1 MKTSLSSPRDESTAS
16 VGHKV
21 PPRKC
26 GTRKKEKEHEEDSRD
41 AINGK
46 RELAWI
52 QKMEYFSERETLL
65 SVFGKKLA

>member
-1 MKTSLSSPRDESTAS
+1 MKTSLSSPRDELAAS

-26 GTRKKEKEHEEDSRD
+26 GTRKEEKEQEEEDSRD

-52 QKMEYFSERETLL
+52 QKMEYFSKERL
-65 SVFGKKLA
+65 SSPYLGKN